1 MYQLISGKILVTTGY
16 PYENGQK
23 TEIIDLVNDD
33 NDDAT
38 KVLPFDFLKR
48 DGLIGGF
55 VQNQP
60 LICGGEYHPEERYF
74 RKCFILGRQQ
84 QEQPVANEKI
94 MMLEQR
100 SDAASIVINQNILW
114 IIGGRDKYKIHPS
127 TEFLTISSSSSS
139 PPFESTDGPM
149 LPFTIHSHA
158 VIQYDSSSVYIIGG
172 YQDGKWSDRT
182 WILDPDNNFQIRE
195 GPTLNVARCN
205 HSCGKM
211 RISGKNFIVVAGG
224 FFEDSV
230 EILDPSNADGGWRLG
245 MSHLD
250 LLDFRNLLIVE
261 VVYWRICINRKSI
274 FPRSRYTYL

>member
-23 TEIIDLVNDD
+23 TEIIDLA

-48 DGLIGGF
+48 DGMIGGF
-55 VQNQP
+55 VQTQP

-84 QEQPVANEKI
+84 QEQPVVNEKI
-94 MMLEQR
+94 MTLEQR

-149 LPFTIHSHA
+149 LPFTIHSHG
-158 VIQYDSSSVYIIGG
+158 VVQYDSSSVYIIGG

-230 EILDPSNADGGWRLG
+230 EILDPSNTDGGWRLG